1 MFIPR
6 TGEARTLAST
16 ALKVAVVNLGAL
28 LLGVIVYLNRLSRD
42 AYASALGF
50 HPSTSYSFLTLTFS
64 MKGKGELLTSPPSLD
79 WIQVV
84 ALVAALLDLYYLYGE
99 FRARRRGDWASSS
112 APPPPSQPSPPRTD
126 AAPRS

>member
-1 MFIPR
+1 MFIPQ
-6 TGEARTLAST
+6 TGGARTLAST

-64 MKGKGELLTSPPSLD
+64 MKGKGELLTSPPALD
-79 WIQVV
+79 WIQLL
-84 ALVAALLDLYYLYGE
+84 AIAAALLDAYYLLGTLRE
-99 FRARRRGDWASSS
+99 RRRSS
-112 APPPPSQPSPPRTD
+112 SQPSPGPSL
-126 AAPRS
+126 PS